1 MISPLASDVKVTSL
15 NCDIAELASPGT
27 KLEPSHLRACPL
39 VGADVVI
46 STSLKLSIDTVPKSI
61 STSLLEVS
69 SVIVIFAE
77 PAFSFLNCKSSPTL
91 PSKIPTPAVPMLEAV
106 LTSPCPASPA
116 TVDKP
121 KAPAVLS
128 HNITLSSSE
137 APGAEK
143 PTFAKSSKLAS
154 AILASDNV
162 LKLDVVAWLEELPI
176 KISPSSKFG
185 TALLLPAP

>member
-1 MISPLASDVKVTSL
+1 M
-15 NCDIAELASPGT
+15 
-27 KLEPSHLRACPL
+27 
-39 VGADVVI
+39 
-46 STSLKLSIDTVPKSI
+46 STSDKSPTDTVPKLI
-61 STSLLEVS
+61 STSLLLVS

-116 TVDKP
+116 TVDNP

-128 HNITLSSSE
+128 QNTTLSSYV

-143 PTFAKSSKLAS
+143 PTFAKSSILAN
-154 AILASDNV
+154 AILASALALVKYKFVPSDKSAVSFVAKSV
-162 LKLDVVAWLEELPI
+162 LNKLVA
-176 KISPSSKFG
+176 
-185 TALLLPAP
+185 